1 MTSPDTTAPI
11 AKAPTRPDVSNRT
24 LIALTAAMAA
34 LLAAY
39 FLALPLLPAALRTP
53 GSPVVYLIGVV
64 GTVLLLVA
72 AAFVLAKRLG
82 RGGSPVVWFA
92 AHVGCGTVGFALVA
106 VHSTGRFDQAPALLL
121 ANLLALLVLGIWARL
136 WASRR
141 MADTFGTKLRGFA
154 VPDSATRT
162 ELARLIEQ
170 KTALLAKLDPAA
182 NEATFSVTLAHILRR
197 PRTALAYLRL
207 VRAEA
212 TLMGTRRSVGT
223 AQAWWRPL
231 HLLLA
236 ATFLIGLVVHI
247 VMVTFFAGYVA
258 DGGPVTWWH
267 ITAWEL

>member
-1 MTSPDTTAPI
+1 MTSTETPAPI
-11 AKAPTRPDVSNRT
+11 AKAPSRPDVSDRA
-24 LIALTAAMAA
+24 LISLTALMAA
-34 LLAAY
+34 LLALY
-39 FLALPLLPAALRTP
+39 FLALPALPESLHTP
-53 GSPVVYLIGVV
+53 GSPAVYLIGVV
-64 GTVLLLVA
+64 GTLLLLVA

-106 VHSTGRFDQAPALLL
+106 IHTTGRLDQAPALLL
-121 ANLLALLVLGIWARL
+121 LNLLALLVLGVWARL

-141 MADTFGTKLRGFA
+141 MADTFGTKLRAFT
-154 VPDSATRT
+154 VPDSTTRT

-170 KTALLAKLDPAA
+170 KTALLARLDPTA
-182 NEATFSVTLAHILRR
+182 NEATFSVTLSHILRR
-197 PRTALAYLRL
+197 PGTAFAYLRL
-207 VRAEA
+207 VRAEE
-212 TLMGTRRSVGT
+212 TLMGTRRSVGM

-236 ATFLIGLVVHI
+236 ATFLIGLLVHI